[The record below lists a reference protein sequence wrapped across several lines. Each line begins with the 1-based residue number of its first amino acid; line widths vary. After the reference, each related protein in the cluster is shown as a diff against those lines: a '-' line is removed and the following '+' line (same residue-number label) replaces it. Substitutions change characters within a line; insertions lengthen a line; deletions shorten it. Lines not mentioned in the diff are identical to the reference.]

1 MQKVIF
7 IHSAAIDDFV
17 ATAVLSQMSN
27 IEIQCVLVINADCI
41 AKPAMDVTS
50 RVNQFLGVT
59 APIGLSTA
67 RGFNAFPWGYR
78 SDCIRMGNIDALSNY
93 ESKWNVNMPD
103 AETLLLNALTNT
115 TEKVTVLCTGPI
127 TTLTSVLEDN
137 PSLIE
142 KVGDVIWMAGAVN
155 VDGNLDGGDPVTT
168 PMKIPTIIA
177 NKYAEWNVFFDP
189 FASATLFQMFSNV
202 KLFPLDI
209 TDKAKITTDFKA
221 RLASQ
226 AKTWLNSEFAL
237 QAYALVSDEPF
248 YEMWNTCATIWLG
261 QQSGI
266 FDNPQQSQLSV
277 DTWGNDIQGRITS
290 SNNPPNTN
298 EQDVYVNF
306 ADINNFYD
314 YVLQLLCSPIIVD

>member
-27 IEIQCVLVINADCI
+27 IEIECVLVINADCV
-41 AKPAMDVTS
+41 AEPAMDVTS
-50 RVNQFLGVT
+50 RVNQLLGVT

-67 RGFNAFPWGYR
+67 RGYNAFPWGYR
-78 SDCIRMGNIDALSNY
+78 SDCIRMGTIDVLSNY
-93 ESKWNVNMPD
+93 KSKWNVDMPD
-103 AETLLLNALTNT
+103 AETLLLNALTNA
-115 TEKVTVLCTGPI
+115 TEEITVLCTGPI

-137 PSLIE
+137 PNLIE

-155 VDGNLDGGDPVTT
+155 VGGNLDGGNPVTT
-168 PMKIPTIIA
+168 AMKIPTIIA

-189 FASATLFQMFSNV
+189 FASSKLFKMFSNV

-209 TDKAKITTDFKA
+209 TDNAKISDDFKA
-221 RLASQ
+221 KLAIQ
-226 AKTWLNSEFAL
+226 AQTWLYSQFAL

-248 YEMWNTCATIWLG
+248 YEMWNTCATTWLG

-277 DTWGNDIQGRITS
+277 DTWGNDIQGRIVST
-290 SNNPPNTN
+290 NNPPGTN
-298 EQDVYVNF
+298 VQDVYVDF
-306 ADINNFYD
+306 IDINNFYT
-314 YVLQLLCSPIIVD
+314 YVLQLLCRPIIVD